1 MNDKKIMV
9 VDDEEAILK
18 LLDAVLKKE
27 GFIDIKTINDSKS
40 AIEIC
45 KEYNPDII
53 ILDIMMPNMDGFEV
67 FKEIRKFSEVPILFL
82 SAKCDESDM
91 ILGLGFGADDYITK
105 PFSPKEVAFRVK
117 AHLRRVERIKESINK
132 EANVYK
138 TENFIIDFDKG
149 QITKE
154 GIISELRAKELK
166 LISLLI
172 LNKNNIVPKDR
183 IIEEVWGENFE
194 GCDNTVMV
202 HIRKIREKIELEPS
216 KPKYIKT
223 VKGIGYK
230 FVN

>member
-1 MNDKKIMV
+1 MV
-9 VDDEEAILK
+9 VIDDEEAILI

-40 AIEIC
+40 AIDIC

-132 EANVYK
+132 ETNVYK
-138 TENFIIDFDKG
+138 TEDFIIDLDKG
-149 QITKE
+149 QITKD

-172 LNKNNIVPKDR
+172 LNKNNIVSKDK
-183 IIEEVWGENFE
+183 IIEVVWGGNFE
-194 GCDNTVMV
+194 GYDNTVMV
-202 HIRKIREKIELEPS
+202 HIRKIREKIEAEPS

-230 FVN
+230 FID